1 MSFWNRFKNLFV
13 KAAPSAGDM
22 ALPGPAYAAAGGFGS
37 LFGGSQRNWQQE
49 AGDVT
54 TNSAVSI
61 LLNFVCQNFCDAR
74 FGVKRQETDG
84 SFVFDVTHD
93 VARLV
98 KRPNPFWTRTQLLSA
113 ILISR
118 YLNGNAYVLKVRS
131 RAGKVVELWW
141 LPHDLVEPQIDK
153 ATGRITGYKYKVGST
168 TEIYA
173 PDDVIHIKTGVNLS
187 NPVKGQSPLYAL
199 LREVC
204 TDNEV
209 QTYTYSILKNMGT
222 PGAIISPKDADD
234 DLDEDFRTKI
244 KQLWREK
251 TTGDNRGDPLVL
263 NAPLDIQNPAFEPNK
278 MMIDKTSELS
288 EARLAGAFGV
298 PTIVVQFVVGL
309 RNSNAKASYEES
321 IQQAYGCC
329 LIPLQR
335 ELCEWFDLQ
344 LLPELGDEMREYCAF
359 DNSEISALQ
368 ESQDALHKRADD
380 GFKAGTV
387 KRSEA
392 RAMKGLQSEADDEI
406 YFTDLVM
413 GAGLGALPAGEPDPT
428 VDPGADPTADTKAVP
443 DAAALSLNGAQ
454 ITAALG
460 VVGQFRD
467 GLLSEFA
474 AIELL
479 VAVGVPRDRAQ
490 EMVASIEVV
499 PLSSGQSD
507 ESAAKTLR
515 FQIADYWRHKHASA
529 VQHNAVQQQ

>member
-1 MSFWNRFKNLFV
+1 MSFWNRFKNLFA
-13 KAAPSAGDM
+13 KAAPSGGAGM
-22 ALPGPAYAAAGGFGS
+22 ALPGPAYAAEGGFGS

-173 PDDVIHIKTGVNLS
+173 PEDVIHIKTGVNLS
-187 NPVKGQSPLYAL
+187 NPAKGQSPLYAL

-204 TDNEV
+204 SDNEV
-209 QTYTYSILKNMGT
+209 QTYTYSILKNMGV

-263 NAPLDIQNPAFEPNK
+263 NAPLDIQNPAFEPGK
-278 MMIDKTSELS
+278 MMIDKITELS

-298 PTIVVQFVVGL
+298 PVVVVQFVVGL
-309 RNSNAKASYEES
+309 RNVNAKASYEES

-368 ESQDALHKRADD
+368 ESQDALHRRADD

-392 RAMKGLQSEADDEI
+392 RAMKGLQSEAEDEI

-413 GAGLGALPAGEPDPT
+413 GAGALPGGEPDPNL
-428 VDPGADPTADTKAVP
+428 DPGAVP
-443 DAAALSLNGAQ
+443 DAGVSTALTLNGAQ
-454 ITAALG
+454 ITAALDVINQLRKG
-460 VVGQFRD
+460 EISTLVAV
-467 GLLSEFA
+467 
-474 AIELL
+474 ELL
-479 VAVGVPRDRAQ
+479 VAVGVPRDRA
-490 EMVASIEVV
+490 ETMAASIEVV
-499 PLSSGQSD
+499 PLSPGQSD
-507 ESAAKTLR
+507 ENAAKNLR
-515 FQIADYWRHKHASA
+515 FQIADYWRHKHAIA
-529 VQHNAVQQQ
+529 VQQNAVQPK